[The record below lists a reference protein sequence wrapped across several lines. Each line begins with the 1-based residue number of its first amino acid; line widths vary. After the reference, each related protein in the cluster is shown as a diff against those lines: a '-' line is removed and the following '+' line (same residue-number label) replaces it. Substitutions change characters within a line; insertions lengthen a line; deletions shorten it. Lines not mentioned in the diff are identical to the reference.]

1 MGGTVLPLESMLAAA
16 PPSEGKTRAANAATP
31 ETSGGRR
38 PSPAAGGSGSS
49 HTPSPATA
57 GSSGQARV
65 GEVGGILSGMS
76 AIVQLPGESSGELRG
91 IASIQVT
98 CVCESKFR
106 VKSSLAGRKVR
117 CPKCG
122 QGLTVPASEGQPT
135 ATVSGRIARPALPE
149 ERSFADRAAE
159 LEQQAPI
166 VAEPA
171 ALKEVLGKSRLKK
184 FAGQIEKKNGEGKPE
199 AELRRKAILDL
210 AETLD
215 ARATALLIGLAADY
229 WISVREAV
237 AEGLGVLR
245 DPQGVPTL
253 IRLLGD
259 EVPDV
264 KRDAV
269 VSLGK
274 IGDARAVR
282 PLLDVALQEP
292 LFRFTAGEAIAKIG
306 KAAVPVLL
314 QILQEDDAG
323 RTLEAIIV
331 LGRIK
336 DPSAAEPIAAM
347 LNHRFTIV
355 RSHAVESLGLIGD
368 PKSATPLIRMLSD
381 PDAIVR
387 AQTAAALQKVGDK
400 RAVPGLLKLLTEND
414 LDVCTRA
421 AATLGELGERQA
433 APGLLPL
440 LERPEPEV
448 RCAAA
453 DALGKIGD
461 EMAAEPLTQL
471 FYDSDE
477 TVRLKAVS
485 AFRKFR
491 SASAVTP
498 LLLLLDDGNVQIRQ
512 RAVDALGEI
521 GNLAALDRLIVT
533 LRADSAT
540 EVRMAAAKALGQFKS
555 PKALKSLEEAL
566 DDDLTVRCRAISALG
581 DIGDA
586 SSLPALLAMLK
597 DPTPEVRYH
606 ASQSLAEI
614 GHQNSRK
621 PLEELLG
628 DDNAMVRRGAA
639 KALIKLGDPRGEALL
654 EQAAAQK
661 RKSAGERFA
670 SLTPDWILGLVSLE
684 SAGGQLVILGLAVSL
699 LLAGGIWFGGGL
711 VSGLFERQSFAV
723 VRGNVMSITFA
734 PDGQAVAVGRSQGL
748 LEIWDPKSGAKS
760 KSIQV
765 PEAAP
770 TQGVVYGSDGK
781 SIILF
786 CGTKVYRYADG
797 AFQPLTPLPAG
808 LRFLGCKSPT
818 EVAVSYSADGT
829 VFVWDLSNGAVKSAY
844 KIDVPKVAGF
854 AARADA
860 TQLALCSGQGKVYI
874 VDAATG
880 AVTKE
885 FSLPAGKSARAL
897 AYTGDGS
904 ILVILTDHNHAI
916 MFDTKSLSIVS
927 DVALDQALGTAYTLC
942 SIPGDSQS
950 LAFIYET
957 KAYHYSVPELKLIR
971 EVDTLG
977 YMLQIS
983 AASSDGAFIAGAN
996 EEYEGVILV
1005 DVAQS
1010 ATKRLNE

>member
-1 MGGTVLPLESMLAAA
+1 MKL
-16 PPSEGKTRAANAATP
+16 
-31 ETSGGRR
+31 
-38 PSPAAGGSGSS
+38 
-49 HTPSPATA
+49 
-57 GSSGQARV
+57 
-65 GEVGGILSGMS
+65 
-76 AIVQLPGESSGELRG
+76 
-91 IASIQVT
+91 
-98 CVCESKFR
+98 
-106 VKSSLAGRKVR
+106 SLAGKKIK

-135 ATVSGRIARPALPE
+135 ATVSGRIARPTLPE
-149 ERSFADRAAE
+149 DRSFADRAAE

-215 ARATALLIGLAADY
+215 ARATALLIGLASDY

-274 IGDARAVR
+274 VGDARAVR

-347 LNHRFTIV
+347 LSHRFTIV

-400 RAVPGLLKLLTEND
+400 RAVPGLLKLLAEND

-448 RCAAA
+448 RCAPA

-461 EMAAEPLTQL
+461 EMAAEPLTRL
-471 FYDSDE
+471 FHDADE
-477 TVRLKAVS
+477 SVRLKAVS

-498 LLLLLDDGNVQIRQ
+498 LLLLLDDANVQIRQ

-521 GNLAALDRLIVT
+521 ANPAALDRLIVT

-555 PKALKSLEEAL
+555 AKALKSLEEAL

-606 ASQSLAEI
+606 ASQSLAHI

-628 DDNAMVRRGAA
+628 DENPMVRRGAA
-639 KALIKLGDPRGEALL
+639 KALIQLGDPRGDKLL
-654 EQAAAQK
+654 EDVAK
-661 RKSAGERFA
+661 TPSPNRMTLPSLSSVPDWVAGVFFPSSPAGMQLLIGLPVLLLLITGFWFSGSLFKNFFSPPSVLVLRGNV
-670 SLTPDWILGLVSLE
+670 SSLGLTPDGSRL
-684 SAGGQLVILGLAVSL
+684 
-699 LLAGGIWFGGGL
+699 
-711 VSGLFERQSFAV
+711 
-723 VRGNVMSITFA
+723 
-734 PDGQAVAVGRSQGL
+734 AVGRTAGL
-748 LEIWDPKSGAKS
+748 LEIWDAKSG
-760 KSIQV
+760 SIEMSREIPRTGGEV
-765 PEAAP
+765 FGVAFNKDGSSVLLISGNEAY
-770 TQGVVYGSDGK
+770 QFSDNQ
-781 SIILF
+781 F
-786 CGTKVYRYADG
+786 RA
-797 AFQPLTPLPAG
+797 LT
-808 LRFLGCKSPT
+808 
-818 EVAVSYSADGT
+818 
-829 VFVWDLSNGAVKSAY
+829 
-844 KIDVPKVAGF
+844 
-854 AARADA
+854 
-860 TQLALCSGQGKVYI
+860 
-874 VDAATG
+874 
-880 AVTKE
+880 
-885 FSLPAGKSARAL
+885 SLPAPVKFFSWRTGSSSATCFSNNGVASIWDL
-897 AYTGDGS
+897 ESAAVQSTFQLPINQPVAFSASGDAGRF
-904 ILVILTDHNHAI
+904 A
-916 MFDTKSLSIVS
+916 
-927 DVALDQALGTAYTLC
+927 VATYAKTVVL
-942 SIPGDSQS
+942 
-950 LAFIYET
+950 
-957 KAYHYSVPELKLIR
+957 
-971 EVDTLG
+971 VDTLKAAVHAEVSTG
-977 YMLQIS
+977 KAAALDLVFTADNSTVVTIDGDNLVTAIDFASAKVTGRTVLDFRIGRADRILCLSNQKSQVLVCQGSRLLTLSIPDMSVIREIS
-983 AASSDGAFIAGAN
+983 TTAGLITSVVAISSDGATIAGGSRDESPVMVMDAV
-996 EEYEGVILV
+996 EGKLK
-1005 DVAQS
+1005 
-1010 ATKRLNE
+1010 ATFDQD